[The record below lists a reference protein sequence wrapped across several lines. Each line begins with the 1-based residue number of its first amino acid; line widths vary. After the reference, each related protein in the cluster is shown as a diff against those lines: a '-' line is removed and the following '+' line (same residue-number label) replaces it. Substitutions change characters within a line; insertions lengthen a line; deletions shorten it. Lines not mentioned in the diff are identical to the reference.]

1 MKNKIDFG
9 IINKRTI
16 LVSLLGFI
24 MGRGVFFSMN
34 PIGIGYF
41 LCVYC
46 QDTNRGMLT
55 AALLLGMMTRLDGVS
70 VIKYGL
76 IMLALSVVERLMN
89 GYHKISSKQYIWPA
103 IGGGITGALSV
114 TKAFL
119 YSNVMEHIALA
130 LLEGI
135 LVYIACYL
143 LQKGT
148 AYILYRKKGEP
159 MNNEEMISIGIIVA
173 IAIYS
178 VPSIGLLSFSLS
190 QAAAFLLVACMG
202 YKYGSGLG
210 AVAGAACGIV
220 ISYSSNSVTFIGV
233 LCILGI
239 CGGMF
244 QEIGKL
250 GAGIAYVTTGI
261 SLGYLYER
269 SLIKIQGLEA
279 LILGV
284 AIFFMIP
291 AKWLEPVCWEKKKEK
306 DYVKQNMQVMTKRK
320 FRDFSDSLQKL
331 SKSFVNYTERK
342 QILGCDD
349 MNGIFEEI
357 SGKFCK
363 ECSRCERCWNDNY
376 EATYGYAQDMFAI
389 AKKNGKLKLKDVPI
403 AFQRQCVYADSF
415 IKETNKSLEI
425 ATLNMRW
432 YNKLMESRQAVAG
445 QLEEMAEIVKDFASE
460 ITEMKEVKNSLE
472 EQMIA
477 RLKQHHIEV
486 STLVLMENKNG
497 RLELHILARTKR
509 GRCITTREM
518 AVILGQ
524 VLSKK
529 LKPSEQTKNI
539 VPKEFEPLVFL
550 EDTRYKVLTGVARAA
565 KKGEEVSGDNF
576 SFLELDSGEIIMTL
590 CDGMGSGEDAHEES
604 KSVIDLIEDFM
615 EAGFKEAKALHL
627 INSLYAL
634 KADGQ
639 SFSTVD
645 MGIIDLFTGKCSFVK
660 MGAVATFLKKKSGV
674 EAVMASSLPAG
685 IFGNTQPEGIYR
697 RIRDGEFIIMLTDG
711 ALDCFPGE
719 EKEEYLKILLEENK
733 SNNPREIAN
742 YILEK
747 AMEASNLEVT
757 DDMTVIVAGVWEKC

>member
-1 MKNKIDFG
+1 MNSKISIG
-9 IINKRTI
+9 KINKREVI
-16 LVSLLGFI
+16 VNVLGFI
-24 MGRGVFFSMN
+24 IGRGAFFSMN

-41 LCVYC
+41 LCMYG
-46 QDTNRGMLT
+46 QGTNPGMLS
-55 AALLLGMMTRLDGVS
+55 AALLLGMMTKLDGVS

-76 IMLALSVVERLMN
+76 IMLALSVVERLMMSEGRLFSRQN
-89 GYHKISSKQYIWPA
+89 LWPFL
-103 IGGGITGALSV
+103 GGGITAVLSV

-119 YSNVMEHIALA
+119 YSDFMEHMILA

-135 LVYIACYL
+135 IVYIAYFL

-148 AYILYRKKGEP
+148 AYILYGKKGEP
-159 MNNEEMISIGIIVA
+159 MNNEEMISIGIILAV
-173 IAIYS
+173 AIYS
-178 VPSIGLLSFSLS
+178 VPNIGMLSFSLS

-202 YKYGSGLG
+202 FKYGSGLG
-210 AVAGAACGIV
+210 AVVGAACGIV
-220 ISYSSNSVTFIGV
+220 ISYSSSSVTFIGI

-250 GAGIAYVTTGI
+250 GAGIAYLTTGV

-269 SLIKIQGLEA
+269 SLIRIQGLEA
-279 LILGV
+279 LLLAV

-306 DYVKQNMQVMTKRK
+306 DYVKQNMQIMTKRK
-320 FRDFSDSLQKL
+320 FKDFSDSLQKL
-331 SKSFVNYTERK
+331 SKSFVNYTEKK

-357 SGKFCK
+357 SGRFCR
-363 ECSRCERCWNDNY
+363 ECSRCDRCWNENY
-376 EATYGYAQDMFAI
+376 EATYEYAQEMFAV
-389 AKKNGKLKLKDVPI
+389 AKKNGRLKLKDVPL
-403 AFQRQCVYADSF
+403 AFQRQCVYSDSF
-415 IKETNKSLEI
+415 IKETNKRLEI
-425 ATLNMRW
+425 AALNMGW

-477 RLKQHHIEV
+477 KLKLHHIEV
-486 STLVLMENKNG
+486 STLVLMENKNR
-497 RLELHILARTKR
+497 RLELHILARTKK

-539 VPKEFEPLVFL
+539 VPKDFEPLVFL
-550 EDTRYKVLTGVARAA
+550 EDTRYKVLTGVARST
-565 KKGEEVSGDNF
+565 KKGEDVSGDNF
-576 SFLELDSGEIIMTL
+576 SFLELDSGEMVMTL
-590 CDGMGSGEDAHEES
+590 CDGMGSGEEAHEES

-615 EAGFKEAKALHL
+615 EAGFKEGAALHL
-627 INSLYAL
+627 INSLYVL

-645 MGIIDLFTGKCSFVK
+645 MGIVNLFTGKCSFVK
-660 MGAVATFLKKKSGV
+660 MGAAATFLKTKTGV
-674 EAVMASSLPAG
+674 EAITASSFPAG
-685 IFGNTQPEGIYR
+685 VFGNAEPEGISK
-697 RIRDGEFIIMLTDG
+697 RIRDGEFIVMLTDG
-711 ALDCFPGE
+711 VLDCFPGE
-719 EKEEYLKILLEENK
+719 EKEEAVKVLLEENT

-742 YILEK
+742 YILNQ
-747 AMEASNLEVT
+747 AMAAGEMAAD
-757 DDMTVIVAGVWEKC
+757 DDMTVIVGGIWEKS